1 MTQRRKSLSEKDIRT
16 IIAVF
21 ESVMEDNQYNWDKMN
36 RFIGSMTLDEMLDLD
51 DRLKKWYDPEKY
63 DRDPEDAMWHYD
75 EADDEYEDIDLD
87 EYRESYSDY
96 ISSYIY

>member
-1 MTQRRKSLSEKDIRT
+1 MTQRRKSLSENDIRT

-21 ESVMEDNQYNWDKMN
+21 ESIKENNQYNWSKMN

-51 DRLKKWYDPEKY
+51 ERLKKWYDPEKY
-63 DRDPEDAMWHYD
+63 DRDPEDEGDY
-75 EADDEYEDIDLD
+75 YEDEDGYYD
-87 EYRESYSDY
+87 PAEYAESYNDY